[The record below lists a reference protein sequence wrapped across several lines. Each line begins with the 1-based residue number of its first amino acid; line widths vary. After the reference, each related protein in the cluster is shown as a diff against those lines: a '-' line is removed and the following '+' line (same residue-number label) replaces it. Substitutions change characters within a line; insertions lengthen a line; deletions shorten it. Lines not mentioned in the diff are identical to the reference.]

1 MSIVFTAIDQAET
14 AREVVVKV
22 LESSLKELG
31 TNKDFAKETQ
41 LITPVSLS
49 YIKHGKRMLS
59 LDKARSIAPFLPLSH
74 EDQESWLHYVATYWE
89 SKNQQYNFTKELG
102 QQELTNLLDE
112 VSNTYQAATYNP
124 DPNVVKQNY
133 QRVMSVAETTLDAL
147 NVQRQPIVYLE
158 LCTIL
163 QDLYSIMGRIVDA
176 LAFAKLSKYI
186 CYLID
191 INDYPQHFER
201 LNFHKVNVFRT
212 EIVALHNLKCDE
224 EAFLLTREVEQVD
237 TFKKILFFGSPI
249 YIETV

>member
-176 LAFAKLSKYI
+176 LAFAKLSRAI
-186 CYLID
+186 C
-191 INDYPQHFER
+191 
-201 LNFHKVNVFRT
+201 
-212 EIVALHNLKCDE
+212 
-224 EAFLLTREVEQVD
+224 
-237 TFKKILFFGSPI
+237 
-249 YIETV
+249 